1 MSSELSSTLIS
12 LELLDSGRPKHKG
25 ERDGGGGGD
34 GQVGGC
40 PALFIFCIKY
50 SVWHEG
56 APHPTPTPHAC
67 SCAELNPRICVGPS
81 RRQSD
86 SV

>member
-12 LELLDSGRPKHKG
+12 LELLDSVRPKLK
-25 ERDGGGGGD
+25 GGGG

-40 PALFIFCIKY
+40 PALFILCIKY

-56 APHPTPTPHAC
+56 VPPPRPCAPAPALGSTQG
-67 SCAELNPRICVGPS
+67 SYLGPS